1 MLRTQ
6 NNVPEVFPNKSRDF
20 QLFCRLY
27 DVAFSG
33 VKQSIDSMQQITDT
47 TRCNSALLELL
58 SDKLGFF
65 TSAGSSDEE
74 LRYILNAFPTII
86 RYKGSQRA
94 LNYTV
99 NLYTRLIAAMTT
111 ASEISVDIINGKYII
126 EVSSSEKIYNSKLLA
141 ELLRYILPGGY
152 SVDYFET
159 YTAETVTSF
168 TAKSALSYKV
178 TEHDNPKTPA
188 PKPPAMYRTKI
199 VIESDIQGANT
210 ALSYTENNEISNI
223 INIATIADPEYKTEL
238 DLQKGRKDK

>member
-65 TSAGSSDEE
+65 TSVGTSDEE

-86 RYKGSQRA
+86 RYKGSQLA
-94 LNYTV
+94 LKYTV

-111 ASEISVDIINGKYII
+111 ASEISVDVINGKYII

-141 ELLRYILPGGY
+141 ELLKYILPGGY

-188 PKPPAMYRTKI
+188 MYRTRI
-199 VIESDIQGANT
+199 VIESDIQGGNT
-210 ALSYTENNEISNI
+210 ALPYTENNEISNI

-238 DLQKGRKDK
+238 DLQDGGKDK

>member
-1 MLRTQ
+1 MFRTQ

-33 VKQSIDSMQQITDT
+33 VKQSINSMMEISNTNTCDS
-47 TRCNSALLELL
+47 SLLELL

-65 TSAGSSDEE
+65 TSVNTDDQE
-74 LRYILNAFPTII
+74 LRYILNAFPLIM

-94 LNYTV
+94 LTYTV

-111 ASEISVDIINGKYII
+111 ASEISVTSLNGTYTI

-141 ELLRYILPGGY
+141 ELLRYILPAGY

-159 YTAETVTSF
+159 YSSDTVTSF
-168 TAKSALSYKV
+168 VTKSELSYHI
-178 TEHDNPKTPA
+178 TPTLDPNPDDTKLQPA
-188 PKPPAMYRTKI
+188 PFRTKI
-199 VIESDIQGANT
+199 VIHSDI
-210 ALSYTENNEISNI
+210 LENKEEISTYIQDNEIPNI
-223 INIATIADPEYKTEL
+223 INVASISDADYL
-238 DLQKGRKDK
+238 DGGE